1 MIDLSI
7 VLVHHETLEK
17 THKTILSIYKT
28 VNDFK
33 YEIIVIDNSINTFFP
48 SEKADIYV
56 KIENNGFAN
65 ACNIG
70 SNKAN
75 GEYILFLNSDVELCE
90 CALDSAMHY
99 IRRNDEI
106 GILGIKTLLPD
117 GTLDAACKR
126 GFPTPFASFCYI
138 VNLDRLFPKSKSI
151 GRYHMTYLDPN
162 KTNEVECVSGAFM
175 LMKRDFFE
183 KLGGWDERF
192 FMYSEDIDMCKRAY
206 DCGKKIVYFA
216 DGCMMHYKGGSSTP
230 GNNKKLLEHFYDG
243 MVLFYDKH
251 YSNEYPIIVKWL
263 VIIFIKLK
271 KTAAIARM

>member
-17 THKTILSIYKT
+17 TDKTILSINKT
-28 VNDFK
+28 VNKIK
-33 YEIIVIDNSINTFFP
+33 YEIIVVDNSTNTFFP
-48 SEKADIYV
+48 SKKADKYLR
-56 KIENNGFAN
+56 IENNGFAN

-70 SNKAN
+70 AGRAK

-90 CALDSAMHY
+90 GALDSAMHY
-99 IRRNDEI
+99 IRQDNEI
-106 GILGIKTLLPD
+106 GILGIKTLLLD

-126 GFPTPFASFCYI
+126 GFPTPFASFCYMAK
-138 VNLDRLFPKSKSI
+138 LDRIFPKSKSI

-162 KTNEVECVSGAFM
+162 KTDEVECVSGAFM
-175 LMKRDFFE
+175 LMKKDFFD

-206 DCGKKIVYFA
+206 DFDKKIIYFA
-216 DGCMMHYKGGSSTP
+216 DGCMMHYKGGSSTS

-243 MVLFYDKH
+243 MVQFYDKH
-251 YSNEYPIIVKWL
+251 YSKEYPIIVRWL

-271 KTAAIARM
+271 KIAAITRM